1 MKLLQNNKE
10 KKLKIKRIKIKLKN
24 IIFDKLGLKD
34 EIENKIKLLQKRKEQ
49 KIKIKRIR
57 TEIEIQTIKRV
68 KL

>member
-1 MKLLQNNKE
+1 
-10 KKLKIKRIKIKLKN
+10 
-24 IIFDKLGLKD
+24 LGLKD

-49 KIKIKRIR
+49 KIKIKRIS

>member
-1 MKLLQNNKE
+1 
-10 KKLKIKRIKIKLKN
+10 LKN

-49 KIKIKRIR
+49 KIKIKIKRIS

>member
-1 MKLLQNNKE
+1 
-10 KKLKIKRIKIKLKN
+10 LKN